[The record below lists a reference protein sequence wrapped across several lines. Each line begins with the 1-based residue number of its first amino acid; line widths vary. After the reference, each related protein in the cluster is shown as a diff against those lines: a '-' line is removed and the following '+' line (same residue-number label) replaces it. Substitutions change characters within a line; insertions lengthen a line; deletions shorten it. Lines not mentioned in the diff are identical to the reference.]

1 MANGLALCLT
11 GEHADSAAAAIR
23 DRLAAHGR
31 RAEVIDA
38 RLAERIGSAESRTLF
53 CEVLIR
59 NDVVVLIT
67 TDCVLPP
74 QETNEVYGIDVDQ
87 SWSLAVERAFT
98 TSMQHTQRVKI
109 TTTPSAPLEDS
120 QPPDRVGNA
129 K

>member
-11 GEHADSAAAAIR
+11 GEHADSAAAAIK

-38 RLAERIGSAESRTLF
+38 SLAERIGSSESRTLL

-59 NDVVVLIT
+59 NEVVVLIT
-67 TDCVLPP
+67 TDSVLPP
-74 QETNEVYGIDVDQ
+74 RETNAVYGIDVDQ

-98 TSMQHTQRVKI
+98 TSMQHTHRVKN
-109 TTTPSAPLEDS
+109 TTTPAASLENS